1 MDGESDRSVCQCVCQ
16 SYCGHC
22 VVSGEW
28 TVSRTG
34 PSGSD
39 LSSDHASSCD
49 MPLTLTSLTDSRK
62 SPGRR
67 LHDDVS
73 PATVSK
79 APTASPTVRYLN
91 STLNANSLKTNIE
104 RLQKYI
110 LGCHLSVNEPNLL
123 IHLTKVAAR
132 TIFL

>member
-104 RLQKYI
+104 RLEKYI
-110 LGCHLSVNEPNLL
+110 LGCHLSVNKPNLL